1 VIFVLFPS
9 AFDLPA
15 PLEYR
20 PDDVNL
26 LNRTAWI
33 LATATDE
40 RARDGARA
48 HALAVRAVTLT
59 FRQDADSLDS
69 LGAALAELGEFET
82 AAATAREALAIARLK
97 GNLNLSRDLE
107 RRVALY
113 ARGQRFRD
121 P

>member
-33 LATATDE
+33 LATASDE

-48 HALAVRAVTLT
+48 RALAERAVTLT
-59 FRQDADSLDS
+59 RRQDADSLDS
-69 LGAALAELGEFET
+69 LGAALAELGQFD
-82 AAATAREALAIARLK
+82 AAAREALGVARLRD
-97 GNLNLSRDLE
+97 NPDLSRDLE
-107 RRVALY
+107 RRLALY